1 MRSKQRL
8 EANRANAKRSTGP
21 STEPGKVRSKMNALK
36 HGLAAKAVVID
47 GEDPRE
53 FEALRAGLERDF
65 DTQTMTEQELVGGL
79 AALFWRQRRV
89 PRFEAA
95 ITQHALGNVLVRDE
109 NDKAEEIESLV
120 DGGVLINLTRIE
132 TSLANR
138 IRRTIDQLER
148 LRASRLEAQ
157 EATRLIEY
165 AARPEG
171 NAVEDNL
178 ADNLAA
184 VAVTEADSDH

>member
-1 MRSKQRL
+1 MGSKQRL
-8 EANRANAKRSTGP
+8 EANRSNAKRSTGP
-21 STEPGKVRSKMNALK
+21 STEPGKARSKMNALK
-36 HGLAAKAVVID
+36 HGLAAKAIVID

-65 DTQTMTEQELVGGL
+65 DAQTITEHELVGDL

-95 ITQHALGNVLVRDE
+95 ITQHAFVLVCDE
-109 NDKAEEIESLV
+109 DDKAQEIESLV
-120 DGGVLINLTRIE
+120 RGDVLIKLTRIE

-157 EATRLIEY
+157 EVTRLIEY

-171 NAVEDNL
+171 NSVEDNS
-178 ADNLAA
+178 ADNSALMAI
-184 VAVTEADSDH
+184 TEPNSGD

>member
-1 MRSKQRL
+1 
-8 EANRANAKRSTGP
+8 
-21 STEPGKVRSKMNALK
+21 
-36 HGLAAKAVVID
+36 
-47 GEDPRE
+47 
-53 FEALRAGLERDF
+53 
-65 DTQTMTEQELVGGL
+65 MTEQELVGDL

-109 NDKAEEIESLV
+109 DDKAEEIESLV

-171 NAVEDNL
+171 NSVEDNL
-178 ADNLAA
+178 ADNSAA
-184 VAVTEADSDH
+184 VAVTEPDSGD

>member
-1 MRSKQRL
+1 
-8 EANRANAKRSTGP
+8 
-21 STEPGKVRSKMNALK
+21 
-36 HGLAAKAVVID
+36 
-47 GEDPRE
+47 
-53 FEALRAGLERDF
+53 
-65 DTQTMTEQELVGGL
+65 
-79 AALFWRQRRV
+79 
-89 PRFEAA
+89 
-95 ITQHALGNVLVRDE
+95 LGNVLVCDE
-109 NDKAEEIESLV
+109 DDKAEEIESLV

-171 NAVEDNL
+171 NSVEDNL
-178 ADNLAA
+178 ADNSAA

>member
-1 MRSKQRL
+1 MGSKQRL
-8 EANRANAKRSTGP
+8 EANRSNAKRSTGP
-21 STEPGKVRSKMNALK
+21 CTQPGKARSKMNALK
-36 HGLAAKAVVID
+36 HGLAAKSVVID

-53 FEALRAGLERDF
+53 FEALRAGLEREF
-65 DTQTMTEQELVGGL
+65 DVQTMTEHELVGDL

-95 ITQHALGNVLVRDE
+95 ITQNALEGILVHDE
-109 NDKAEEIESLV
+109 DDKVQEIYSLV
-120 DGGVLINLTRIE
+120 HGDVLIKLTRIE

-138 IRRTIDQLER
+138 IRRNIDQLAR

-171 NAVEDNL
+171 NSVEDNS
-178 ADNLAA
+178 ADNSALMAI
-184 VAVTEADSDH
+184 TEPNSGD